1 MKKSKDFDISEY
13 KMCFHCLHSQ
23 KLNEEDLQICQK
35 HGLKNYDDSCKDF
48 ELDLLSV
55 TPKKLRNI
63 KTTFTEDD
71 FKL

>member
-1 MKKSKDFDISEY
+1 MKKSKGFDISDY
-13 KMCFHCLHSQ
+13 RMCLNCIHSA
-23 KLNEEDLQICQK
+23 EISDEDIIICKK
-35 HGLKNYDDSCKDF
+35 HGLKNYDECCKNF
-48 ELDLLSV
+48 EIDLLSV